1 MEKIT
6 IVIISHNFAKP
17 VFCKRWK
24 LLAMNN
30 PHFDV
35 VLLAPETWK
44 EGNLK
49 QYSFGFE
56 KIIEGGEYD
65 EGNFHIRL
73 IDMKQHKFISWTSKR
88 LWTIIRQVQ
97 PDIIFHIG
105 THLQESVMECILA
118 KRLFSRRSK
127 LVVFSMRGPQ
137 ECIQMAQDRH
147 GIRRLRSL
155 LFYFYRMEKLR
166 LVRNN
171 CDAILCHYPDA
182 VHLFREEAFHS
193 PIYIHTQIGVDT
205 SYFKA
210 DKQSRE
216 KIRARYNLG
225 DSFVFGS
232 AIRFTA
238 DKGGADILKALPLD
252 GDWKYLLMGSGT
264 EDETRELER
273 IIKERNIG
281 EKVIMTGFIDWE
293 EMNQY
298 YNALD
303 CLIHVP
309 RTTEHWVET
318 FSLSVVQAMATAK
331 PVIGNTSGSVPYQIG
346 EEGMI
351 VKEGDI
357 EALSAKIK
365 HMLSHPEEAGKTGEK
380 MRERA
385 EKCFSIRHLTLH
397 IEAILK
403 DIMNGIWDGDK
414 EDMAVYLTDDE
425 GKKG

>member
-137 ECIQMAQDRH
+137 ECIQMAQNRH

-171 CDAILCHYPDA
+171 CD
-182 VHLFREEAFHS
+182 
-193 PIYIHTQIGVDT
+193 
-205 SYFKA
+205 
-210 DKQSRE
+210 
-216 KIRARYNLG
+216 
-225 DSFVFGS
+225 
-232 AIRFTA
+232 
-238 DKGGADILKALPLD
+238 
-252 GDWKYLLMGSGT
+252 
-264 EDETRELER
+264 
-273 IIKERNIG
+273 
-281 EKVIMTGFIDWE
+281 
-293 EMNQY
+293 
-298 YNALD
+298 
-303 CLIHVP
+303 
-309 RTTEHWVET
+309 
-318 FSLSVVQAMATAK
+318 
-331 PVIGNTSGSVPYQIG
+331 GSV
-346 EEGMI
+346 
-351 VKEGDI
+351 
-357 EALSAKIK
+357 
-365 HMLSHPEEAGKTGEK
+365 
-380 MRERA
+380 
-385 EKCFSIRHLTLH
+385 
-397 IEAILK
+397 
-403 DIMNGIWDGDK
+403 
-414 EDMAVYLTDDE
+414 
-425 GKKG
+425 KKNIPTICLA